1 MATADVSRNESLRPL
16 DEADLGEE
24 PERHLRVVPI
34 DGRRFRL
41 TPKTG
46 VGLTVALFGALFGV
60 AVSHALLIEGQLE
73 LDHLDQQVAEE
84 QARYERLRLEVA
96 ELQSPERILTDA
108 QELGMVPPE
117 DVIWLTPDQPAPAAG
132 GSASGGGAGAA
143 GEAAAGAGDGAAAS
157 AAGGESAAAAESPGT
172 SWVDVKP
179 YLGTTP

>member
-1 MATADVSRNESLRPL
+1 MATAHVSHDESPRPL
-16 DEADLGEE
+16 GEVGE
-24 PERHLRVVPI
+24 PERHLRVVPL

-73 LDHLDQQVAEE
+73 LDRLDQQVAEE

-96 ELQSPERILTDA
+96 ELESPERILADA
-108 QELGMVPPE
+108 QELGMVAPE
-117 DVIWLTPDQPAPAAG
+117 EVTWLTPDQPASDGTGGDG
-132 GSASGGGAGAA
+132 GS
-143 GEAAAGAGDGAAAS
+143 ES
-157 AAGGESAAAAESPGT
+157 AAGESAAGESPGT

>member
-1 MATADVSRNESLRPL
+1 MATAHVSRNEPTRPL
-16 DEADLGEE
+16 DEEGER
-24 PERHLRVVPI
+24 ERHLRVVQI

-46 VGLTVALFGALFGV
+46 VGMTVALFGALFGV

-73 LDHLDQQVAEE
+73 LDRLDQQVATE

-96 ELQSPERILTDA
+96 ELESPERILNDA

-117 DVIWLTPDQPAPAAG
+117 DVTWLTPDQPAG
-132 GSASGGGAGAA
+132 DGSGT
-143 GEAAAGAGDGAAAS
+143 GAAATGTGGGDES
-157 AAGGESAAAAESPGT
+157 AAGESPGT